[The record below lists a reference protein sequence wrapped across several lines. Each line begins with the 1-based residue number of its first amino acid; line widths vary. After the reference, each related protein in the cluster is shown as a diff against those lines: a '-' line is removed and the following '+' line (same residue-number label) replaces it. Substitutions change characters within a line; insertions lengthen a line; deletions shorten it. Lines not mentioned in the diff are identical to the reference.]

1 MTQNLLYPI
10 GSGGTQNGK
19 ISINNST
26 GEITIDNKVYVLRVN
41 TDTGIWQLVSAD
53 GIVTTI
59 GAALGVQNA
68 TLLATIGFADMNA
81 WGAVPNFVLDLAGA
95 RPVNSELIGLA
106 VVPVTPLE
114 NSMLATLS
122 AKIVPS
128 IITFPGAVTASGNNV
143 DAKAAKQPAG
153 IVTKADINFAGGV
166 SANAAAGLVSLNFIG
181 WDTLANIAAP
191 FDGHFTAGSF
201 KIYAF
206 WKTIPT
212 VAGLAAFD

>member
-1 MTQNLLYPI
+1 MSKNLLI
-10 GSGGTQNGK
+10 VNGSQPLNGK
-19 ISINNST
+19 ISINEAT
-26 GEITIDNKVYVLRVN
+26 GEITIDNKNYTLRVN
-41 TDTGIWQLVSAD
+41 TDTGVWELVSAD

-81 WGAVPNFVLDLAGA
+81 WGAVPNFVLDLASA
-95 RPVNSELIGLA
+95 RPANSKLIGLA

-128 IITFPGAVTASGNNV
+128 IITFPGAVTASGNYA
-143 DAKAAKQPAG
+143 DARAAKQPAG

-166 SANAAAGLVSLNFIG
+166 SANVAAGLVSLNFIG

-201 KIYAF
+201 KVYGL
-206 WKTIPT
+206 WETI
-212 VAGLAAFD
+212 AGLAAFD